1 MTIKDTTETKHMSCS
16 EDIVSIFEA
25 ILNAE
30 CEVDQDKEHFWTI
43 GLNSKNRIKYIELVS
58 LGSLTSSLVHP
69 REVFRLAV
77 MKGVASIAAVHN
89 HPSGDPA
96 PSRDDIEITARLK
109 KAGDILGIKMLDH
122 IIIGKNKHYSFLNN
136 KLL

>member
-1 MTIKDTTETKHMSCS
+1 MTINDTTKTKHMSCS

-25 ILNAE
+25 ILRAE
-30 CEVDQDKEHFWTI
+30 SEVDQDKEHFWTV
-43 GLNSKNRIKYIELVS
+43 GLDSKNRIKYIELVS
-58 LGSLTSSLVHP
+58 LGSLTSLLIHP

-77 MKGVASIAAVHN
+77 MKGAASIAAVHN

-109 KAGDILGIKMLDH
+109 QAGEILGIKMLDH
-122 IIIGKNKHYSFLNN
+122 IIIGCNKHYSFLNN